1 MDVLVKL
8 IIEARSL
15 PTLHL
20 LFDTILLLG
29 RKRSDLYRSKL
40 IATQLIP
47 RLVHHIWAA
56 RYAEEFIIK
65 DSGDR
70 EGNGQEGGW
79 SLDWNV
85 KYVRAKSMGDPDKQ
99 IEEARDRILQ
109 CRLREES
116 VVLLYEVCR
125 AQRLE
130 GKEMREYRESK
141 DMKGRQLVADVSRG
155 YSFFYRCHRCCLC

>member
-1 MDVLVKL
+1 MIRL

-15 PTLHL
+15 PALHL

-29 RKRSDLYRSKL
+29 RDRPDLYRSKL
-40 IATQLIP
+40 VATQLIP

-56 RYAEEFIIK
+56 RYAEEFIVK
-65 DSGDR
+65 DSGNR
-70 EGNGQEGGW
+70 GGNGQEGGW

-85 KYVRAKSMGDPDKQ
+85 KYVCAKSMGDPDKQ
-99 IEEARDRILQ
+99 IEEARDRLLQ

-130 GKEMREYRESK
+130 ANEMRE
-141 DMKGRQLVADVSRG
+141 
-155 YSFFYRCHRCCLC
+155 